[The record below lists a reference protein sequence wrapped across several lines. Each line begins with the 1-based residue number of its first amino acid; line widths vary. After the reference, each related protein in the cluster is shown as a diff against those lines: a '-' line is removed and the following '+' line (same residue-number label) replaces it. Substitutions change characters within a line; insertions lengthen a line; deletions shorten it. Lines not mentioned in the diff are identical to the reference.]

1 METKQQDVERV
12 TVEQRSR
19 WDNSSRS
26 YNDLVIRKG
35 AVEPNARDVIAVV
48 QQHVQNTTG
57 DRWPLC
63 RKHKPMSSA

>member
-26 YNDLVIRKG
+26 YSDVVIRKG
-35 AVEPNARDVIAVV
+35 AVEPNSRQVIAVV

-57 DRWPLC
+57 DTGLC
-63 RKHKPMSSA
+63 SKHAPMSSA